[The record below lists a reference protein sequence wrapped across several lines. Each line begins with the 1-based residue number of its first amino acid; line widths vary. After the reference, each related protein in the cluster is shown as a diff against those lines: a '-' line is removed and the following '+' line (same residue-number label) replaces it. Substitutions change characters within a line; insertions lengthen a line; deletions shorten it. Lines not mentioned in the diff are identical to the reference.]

1 MFCMYM
7 IIIIHNDSCL
17 FLCLQLYDALI
28 GVTALMIAC
37 KQRYLHVAQI
47 LLSIPN
53 VNIDYTDSWGN
64 SALHYTVMQSSAAPD
79 GVTADTSKR
88 CSNIHINTNLN
99 DKKLVA

>member
-1 MFCMYM
+1 MYM
-7 IIIIHNDSCL
+7 IIITHNDSCL

-47 LLSIPN
+47 LLSKPD